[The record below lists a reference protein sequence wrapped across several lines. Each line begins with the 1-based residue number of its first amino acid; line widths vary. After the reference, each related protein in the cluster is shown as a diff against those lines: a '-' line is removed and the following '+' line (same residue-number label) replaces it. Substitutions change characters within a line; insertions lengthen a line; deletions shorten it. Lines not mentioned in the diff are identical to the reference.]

1 MRVDATIKT
10 YRYLRIGMV
19 GVVFLL
25 AVSVGFERLEVEP
38 ACWQTSVSAYYYTP
52 VRAIFVGGL
61 LAIGLCLIVI
71 KGRTWWED
79 GCLNV
84 AGMLAPV
91 VAVVPTSDVGRCWSQ
106 EPIRRP
112 VEVDGDLAAWVV
124 ANIDNNI
131 RALLVA
137 GIAGLVVAAV
147 IASVATQD
155 VLAVAQVGQRA
166 TRRSLLAA
174 MVFLLVSAAAYAWW
188 DDFGTR
194 AHGIAA
200 AVMFVFLAMAVG
212 GKAWNLRLDPEKT
225 IYVRLYAAIAA
236 LMIGSGVVMF
246 PLGGW
251 DHRILVLEATEIALF
266 AAFWLAQ
273 TKEHWYEAA

>member
-1 MRVDATIKT
+1 MGVDATIKT

-25 AVSVGFERLEVEP
+25 AVSVGLERLAVDP
-38 ACWQTSVSAYYYTP
+38 SCWQTSISAYYYTP

-61 LAIGLCLIVI
+61 LAIGLCLVVI

-91 VAVVPTSDVGRCWSQ
+91 VAVVPTSDVGSCWSQ
-106 EPIRRP
+106 EPIPRP
-112 VEVDGDLAAWVV
+112 VEADGDLAAWVV

-137 GIAGLVVAAV
+137 GIVGLVVAAV
-147 IASVATQD
+147 IASVATRN
-155 VLAVAQVGQRA
+155 VLAVARVGQRA

-174 MVFLLVSAAAYAWW
+174 MVFLLGATAAYAWW

-200 AVMFVFLAMAVG
+200 VAMFVFLALAVG
-212 GKAWNLRLDPEKT
+212 GKAWNLRHLPGKSR
-225 IYVRLYAAIAA
+225 YVRLYAAIAV

-246 PLGGW
+246 PLSGW
-251 DHRILVLEATEIALF
+251 DHRVLVLEATEIALF

-273 TKEHWYEAA
+273 TAEHWYEAA